1 MQEEL
6 TDIDILLSDAG
17 DFIETKAVLWKLK
30 TIESLADVSGEL
42 VAGLAM
48 IGVACF
54 VILLFSIGAALW
66 IGELLGKSYYG
77 FFVVGGFF
85 AIVALILFARRQRLL
100 KDTFSNMLIRK
111 ILK

>member
-1 MQEEL
+1 MQEEP

-17 DFIETKAVLWKLK
+17 DFIETRTALWKLK

-54 VILLFSIGAALW
+54 VVLLFSIGVALW

-77 FFVVGGFF
+77 FFVMGGFYT
-85 AIVALILFARRQRLL
+85 IVALILLVKRERLL